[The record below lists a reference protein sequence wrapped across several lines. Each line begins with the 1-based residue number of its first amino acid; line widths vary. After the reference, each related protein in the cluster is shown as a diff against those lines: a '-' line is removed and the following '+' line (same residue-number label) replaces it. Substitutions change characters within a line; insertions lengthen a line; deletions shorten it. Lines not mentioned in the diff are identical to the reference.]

1 MREVHSFPSTISTK
15 KYGYIN
21 FDDGRLIGVK
31 SENLNDFLEV
41 LNEIEPNPEYLLI
54 DEIQNIAGK
63 PDYEVDF
70 LIKEGSK
77 IVQLIQVSFS
87 ISNVETKKR
96 EIKSLL
102 KASEKLKC
110 NDLVVITQDEEGEEK
125 IKSKLVKI
133 IPVWK
138 WLLVNG

>member
-1 MREVHSFPSTISTK
+1 MKNVRATGS
-15 KYGYIN
+15 
-21 FDDGRLIGVK
+21 
-31 SENLNDFLEV
+31 
-41 LNEIEPNPEYLLI
+41 
-54 DEIQNIAGK
+54 EIQNIAGK